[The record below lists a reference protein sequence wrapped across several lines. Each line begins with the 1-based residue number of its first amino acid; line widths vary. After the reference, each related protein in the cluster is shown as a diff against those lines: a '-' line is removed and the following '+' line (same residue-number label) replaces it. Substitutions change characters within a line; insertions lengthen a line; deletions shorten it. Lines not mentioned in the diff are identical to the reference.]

1 MQVSWMNLKPCFTA
15 SKVATLIGMNPYQ
28 QPFPELIQ
36 LMSQLNVPLCMEGPY
51 TRPEEKE
58 QLDRHMLQLV
68 KPHITEKTTVE
79 ELQKLEKELFVSG
92 PLGPQAAN
100 AARMRYGQVAE
111 KTSIDALK
119 SEGLYGDGQYMKGEF
134 KHFYISGKTDGTYND
149 KIVEIKNRRSRFL
162 GVTSYER
169 PQFECYMRLFGTTE
183 LYLCETLKLESGMKQ
198 KLTLVKSDDTLWS
211 LILERL
217 TNISKFVEEVQE
229 RPFLQ
234 QLDEEL
240 LEIHFQQFLNEIIS
254 MNNKN

>member
-1 MQVSWMNLKPCFTA
+1 
-15 SKVATLIGMNPYQ
+15 
-28 QPFPELIQ
+28 
-36 LMSQLNVPLCMEGPY
+36 
-51 TRPEEKE
+51 
-58 QLDRHMLQLV
+58 
-68 KPHITEKTTVE
+68 
-79 ELQKLEKELFVSG
+79 
-92 PLGPQAAN
+92 
-100 AARMRYGQVAE
+100 VAE